1 MRLLLDTH
9 ILIWLAEGHPK
20 LPVKSRRYIDRIA
33 ARHGLAVSA
42 ISFWEASMLGLK
54 GRIALTR
61 PITDWRNDV
70 LATPSIIEIAVSGD
84 IGIEAVN
91 LPAGL
96 HDDPADRF
104 LVATARLHSFALA
117 TRDLRLLEYANAGHV
132 VATEL

>member
-1 MRLLLDTH
+1 VRLLLDTH

-61 PITDWRNDV
+61 PITDWRNGV
-70 LATPSIIEIAVSGD
+70 LATPGIIEIAVSGD

>member
-1 MRLLLDTH
+1 VRLLLDTH

-20 LPVKSRRYIDRIA
+20 LPVKSRRYVDRIA
-33 ARHGLAVSA
+33 VRHGLAVSA

-70 LATPSIIEIAVSGD
+70 LATPGIIEIAVSGD

-104 LVATARLHSFALA
+104 LVATARLRNFALG
-117 TRDLRLLEYANAGHV
+117 TRDLRLLEYANAGHL